1 MFFNSFRTNRRISQL
16 ETDVTELRR
25 GFEQLQQ
32 EWDATSLR
40 VTKTLRRLRSAEER
54 REREEAPAG
63 EVVDGEAGKL
73 PLTTV
78 GASPDRM
85 ARIRQQL
92 LQQKR
97 PREGG
102 N

>member
-54 REREEAPAG
+54 REQDEAPAG
-63 EVVDGEAGKL
+63 DAVNVEAGKL

-78 GASPDRM
+78 GASPERM
-85 ARIRQQL
+85 ERIRKQL
-92 LQQKR
+92 AER
-97 PREGG
+97 GRSTEGG
-102 N
+102 D

>member
-1 MFFNSFRTNRRISQL
+1 MFFNSLRTNRRLSQL
-16 ETDVTELRR
+16 ETDVTDLRR
-25 GFEQLQQ
+25 GFQQLQQ

-54 REREEAPAG
+54 RGQEEAPAD

-85 ARIRQQL
+85 ARIRKQL
-92 LQQKR
+92 ADRQR
-97 PREGG
+97 STGG
-102 N
+102 GD

>member
-54 REREEAPAG
+54 REPAEAPAG
-63 EVVDGEAGKL
+63 DEVNGEGAKL

-78 GASPDRM
+78 GASPERM
-85 ARIRQQL
+85 AKIRKQL
-92 LQQKR
+92 AER
-97 PREGG
+97 GRATERGD
-102 N
+102 

>member
-54 REREEAPAG
+54 REQQEAPAG

-85 ARIRQQL
+85 ARIKKQL
-92 LQQKR
+92 ADLGR
-97 PREGG
+97 PTGG
-102 N
+102 GD